1 MREPLGPRMLVLH
14 QLRRRAMATETLEE
28 LGPVDIVVIGYP
40 AGAPLTGS
48 AAQVLL
54 DEVDKGTINVL
65 DALFVTKN
73 DDGTYSGFDATGL
86 ERGSV
91 GEFHVFE
98 GASSGLLGD
107 DDVATTAEAI
117 EPGTSAVMI
126 MYENRWAAPFISAVH
141 ENGGVFVDNQR
152 LTHQDLIDAV
162 EAS

>member
-1 MREPLGPRMLVLH
+1 MTT
-14 QLRRRAMATETLEE
+14 ATLEE

-40 AGAPLTGS
+40 SGAPLTGS

-54 DEVDKGTINVL
+54 DEVDKGTIRVL
-65 DALFVTKN
+65 DAMFVTKD

-86 ERGSV
+86 EKGSV

-107 DDVATTAEAI
+107 DDVTTAADAI

-126 MYENRWAAPFISAVH
+126 IYENRWAAPFISAVH
-141 ENGGVFVDNQR
+141 QNGGVFVDHQR
-152 LTHQDLIDAV
+152 LAHQDLIDAV